1 MEKQSGNTA
10 WPHLGA
16 GSDPGHWPRS
26 LMFLDS
32 TEFRVEALLRAAGS
46 TALRGSRDP
55 SVNRWHI
62 RTPHGCIAV
71 SPSGAGWAGIAEV
84 DLDGPPRDDGRR
96 TDNHDAFFR
105 SLRELAD
112 SNPGLMRTTT
122 LPTEEPE
129 ERPGTPGIP
138 GASREARHLLGALM
152 GSTRQDHPCGVLAG
166 LGPEDE
172 TGALAGMDEG
182 IIMSAARRATGHDQ
196 LELTSD
202 PVNYRYW
209 HLRSSRGTITFWDA
223 GNGRANL
230 VEIDLD
236 QAAAREFRNIVRSA
250 PKPEEE

>member
-129 ERPGTPGIP
+129 ERPGTPDDSGRIP
-138 GASREARHLLGALM
+138 GGAPPAGRPDGQHQAGPPLRGPRGARAGGRDRRPRGRWTRAS
-152 GSTRQDHPCGVLAG
+152 S
-166 LGPEDE
+166 
-172 TGALAGMDEG
+172 
-182 IIMSAARRATGHDQ
+182 
-196 LELTSD
+196 
-202 PVNYRYW
+202 
-209 HLRSSRGTITFWDA
+209 
-223 GNGRANL
+223 
-230 VEIDLD
+230 
-236 QAAAREFRNIVRSA
+236 
-250 PKPEEE
+250 